1 MIQMT
6 KTHFKFCRVDS
17 DTPGY
22 DEPKFI
28 MFYSMLLQ
36 LFTMFCFNCKGNS
49 PKARMRQC
57 GTLVKVTQTCSQ
69 CHMEYSWK
77 SQPTVLGKF
86 LAGNILSSFGVL
98 VAGASISKVLLV
110 FRHMELC
117 GYSGCTFFRH
127 QRSFLFPAVLLY
139 WERYQANLIESIKK
153 IKNVAWSGD
162 GRFDSMRH
170 SAKYGVYTMFCTTI
184 LKVVHFELVQVS
196 FV

>member
-49 PKARMRQC
+49 PKATMRQC
-57 GTLVKVTQTCSQ
+57 GTLVKVLQTCSQ
-69 CHMEYSWK
+69 CHQEYSWK

-86 LAGNILSSFGVL
+86 PAGNILLSFGVL
-98 VAGASISKVLLV
+98 VAGASMSKVLPV
-110 FRHMELC
+110 FHHMELC
-117 GYSGCTFFRH
+117 GYSGCTFFLT
-127 QRSFLFPAVLLY
+127 SKIFPAPCYPSTLG
-139 WERYQANLIESIKK
+139 K
-153 IKNVAWSGD
+153 ISG
-162 GRFDSMRH
+162 
-170 SAKYGVYTMFCTTI
+170 
-184 LKVVHFELVQVS
+184 
-196 FV
+196 

>member
-69 CHMEYSWK
+69 CNQEYSWK
-77 SQPTVLGKF
+77 SQPTVWE
-86 LAGNILSSFGVL
+86 NS
-98 VAGASISKVLLV
+98 LLV
-110 FRHMELC
+110 ISYR
-117 GYSGCTFFRH
+117 
-127 QRSFLFPAVLLY
+127 VL
-139 WERYQANLIESIKK
+139 ES
-153 IKNVAWSGD
+153 WW
-162 GRFDSMRH
+162 
-170 SAKYGVYTMFCTTI
+170 
-184 LKVVHFELVQVS
+184 LVHL
-196 FV
+196 

>member
-1 MIQMT
+1 MY
-6 KTHFKFCRVDS
+6 HFKFCRVDS

-69 CHMEYSWK
+69 CHQEDSWK
-77 SQPTVLGKF
+77 SQPTVLGKYP
-86 LAGNILSSFGVL
+86 AGNILLSFGVL
-98 VAGASISKVLLV
+98 VVGTSISKVLLV
-110 FRHMELC
+110 FHLMGLWI
-117 GYSGCTFFRH
+117 FWAHLFWH

-139 WERYQANLIESIKK
+139 WERYQANLIECKEDKK
-153 IKNVAWSGD
+153 CGLEWGW
-162 GRFDSMRH
+162 
-170 SAKYGVYTMFCTTI
+170 
-184 LKVVHFELVQVS
+184 QV
-196 FV
+196 